1 MGILNSCLSS
11 ENKDYEHVERTITS
25 ENRNTHAPLPYE
37 FAETACTESHVS
49 ESTENILKLLEP
61 IISII
66 KSSSRPKVTPFKFRH
81 GRKGVVRIAS
91 WNVERF
97 DEEKADNPGVKEV
110 VCMTILENGFSL
122 IAFQEL
128 ADIKALEKICEEL
141 NNPSLSCTKDWPGH
155 RGEWQYVVSD
165 ATGRM
170 YRSMEYNGY
179 LYDTARGI
187 TLNHS
192 ALLEKPKTSPKP
204 FTRSPFIGT
213 FKIKK
218 FDCII
223 GSVHLKA
230 TGLDNE
236 DLERLQKEIDKVPEV
251 IDAIEQQYPGEEDII
266 ILGDFNLDPKE
277 EDFDIMREKGYSNCV
292 PIGVFTNV
300 SNSNPEGSKIYDH
313 IWISSRTHNAF
324 SGNSGVIR
332 ENLTSPLIPKGW
344 SWGGVVSDHC
354 PVWTE
359 LYTGKDYDSADLRII
374 PDTSFTLT
382 GL

>member
-1 MGILNSCLSS
+1 MSSTNSISWVS
-11 ENKDYEHVERTITS
+11 QERLERKPCCNGYLI
-25 ENRNTHAPLPYE
+25 
-37 FAETACTESHVS
+37 AEKRRLS
-49 ESTENILKLLEP
+49 ESTENILKVLEP
-61 IISII
+61 IINII
-66 KSSSRPKVTPFKFRH
+66 KSYSRPTVTPFKFRH

-91 WNVERF
+91 WNIERF
-97 DEEKADNPGVKEV
+97 DEEKANNPGVKEV

-128 ADIKALEKICEEL
+128 ADKKALEKICEEL
-141 NNPSLSCTKDWPGH
+141 NSPSLSCTKNWPGH
-155 RGEWQYVVSD
+155 RGKWQYVVSD

-170 YRSMEYNGY
+170 YQSMAYNGF

-192 ALLEKPKTSPKP
+192 ELLEKPNDSPKP
-204 FTRSPFIGT
+204 FTRAPFIGT

-223 GSVHLKA
+223 ASVHLKA

-251 IDAIEQQYPGEEDII
+251 IDAIEKQYPGEEDILM
-266 ILGDFNLDPKE
+266 LGDFNLDPKM

-292 PIGVFTNV
+292 PVSEFTNI
-300 SNSNPEGSKIYDH
+300 SNSNLEGSQIYDH
-313 IWISSRTHNAF
+313 IWISSRTNKAF

-332 ENLTSPLIPKGW
+332 ENLTSPLIPNGW
-344 SWGGVVSDHC
+344 SWGGDVGDHC

-359 LYTGKDYDSADLRII
+359 LYTGKDYDSADLRMI

-382 GL
+382 G

>member
-1 MGILNSCLSS
+1 MEKLNSCLSS
-11 ENKDYEHVERTITS
+11 ENKDYEHVERVVSS
-25 ENRNTHAPLPYE
+25 ENRNIRAPLPYE
-37 FAETACTESHVS
+37 FAETACTERHVS

-61 IISII
+61 IISTI
-66 KSSSRPKVTPFKFRH
+66 KLSSRPKVTPFKFRH

-91 WNVERF
+91 WNIERF
-97 DEEKADNPGVKEV
+97 DQEKADNPGVKEV
-110 VCMTILENGFSL
+110 ICMTILENGFSL

-128 ADIKALEKICEEL
+128 ADKKALEKICEEL
-141 NNPSLSCTKDWPGH
+141 NNPSLSCTKNWSGH
-155 RGEWQYVVSD
+155 RGEWQYLVSD

-170 YRSMEYNGY
+170 FRSMEYNGF

-192 ALLEKPKTSPKP
+192 ALLEKPNNSPKP
-204 FTRSPFIGT
+204 FTRAPFIGT

-223 GSVHLKA
+223 VSVHLKA
-230 TGLDNE
+230 TGLGNE

-251 IDAIEQQYPGEEDII
+251 IDAIEKHYP
-266 ILGDFNLDPKE
+266 
-277 EDFDIMREKGYSNCV
+277 DFDIMRAKGYSNCV
-292 PIGVFTNV
+292 PVGEFTNI
-300 SNSNPEGSKIYDH
+300 SNSNPEGSQIYDH
-313 IWISSRTHNAF
+313 IWINSRTNNAF

-332 ENLTSPLIPKGW
+332 ENLTSPLIPNGW

-374 PDTSFTLT
+374 PDTNFTLT
-382 GL
+382 G